1 MKDKSLD
8 ILLVALFG
16 LSGMA
21 VLTLAWVQPM
31 VISERILTVI
41 IGSIGLIVALT
52 KWLMLKS
59 ALARENT
66 RPVLVEISIKD
77 EL

>member
-8 ILLVALFG
+8 ILLVVLFG
-16 LSGMA
+16 LSGMTI
-21 VLTLAWVQPM
+21 LTLAWVQPM
-31 VISERILTVI
+31 VISERILTAI
-41 IGSIGLIVALT
+41 IGSIGLIVSLS

-66 RPVLVEISIKD
+66 RQVFVEVGVKD
-77 EL
+77 KL

>member
-8 ILLVALFG
+8 ILLVVLFG
-16 LSGMA
+16 LSGMTI
-21 VLTLAWVQPM
+21 LTLAWVQPM
-31 VISERILTVI
+31 VIAERILTAI
-41 IGSIGLIVALT
+41 IGSIGLTVALT

-59 ALARENT
+59 APDRESTCQVLAE
-66 RPVLVEISIKD
+66 VGVKD

>member
-8 ILLVALFG
+8 MLLVVLFG
-16 LSGMA
+16 LSGMTI
-21 VLTLAWVQPM
+21 LTLAWVQPM
-31 VISERILTVI
+31 VISERILTAI
-41 IGSIGLIVALT
+41 IGSIGLTVALT

-66 RPVLVEISIKD
+66 RPVLVEISVKD
-77 EL
+77 ER

>member
-8 ILLVALFG
+8 ILLVVLFG
-16 LSGMA
+16 LSGMTI
-21 VLTLAWVQPM
+21 LTLAWVQPM
-31 VISERILTVI
+31 VISERILTII
-41 IGSIGLIVALT
+41 IGSIGLIVSLT

-66 RPVLVEISIKD
+66 R
-77 EL
+77 

>member
-8 ILLVALFG
+8 ILLVVFFG
-16 LSGMA
+16 LSGMT
-21 VLTLAWVQPM
+21 VLILSWVQPM
-31 VISERILTVI
+31 VISERILTAI

-52 KWLMLKS
+52 KWLILKS

>member
-8 ILLVALFG
+8 ILLVVLFG
-16 LSGMA
+16 LSGMTI
-21 VLTLAWVQPM
+21 LTLAWVQPM
-31 VISERILTVI
+31 VISERILTAI
-41 IGSIGLIVALT
+41 IGSIGLTVALT

-66 RPVLVEISIKD
+66 RQVLVEVGVKD
-77 EL
+77 ER

>member
-16 LSGMA
+16 LSGIA

-31 VISERILTVI
+31 VISERILTAI
-41 IGSIGLIVALT
+41 IGSIGLIVALI

-59 ALARENT
+59 ALVRENAC
-66 RPVLVEISIKD
+66 PVLVEVSVKD
-77 EL
+77 KR

>member
-8 ILLVALFG
+8 ILLVVLFG
-16 LSGMA
+16 LSGMTI
-21 VLTLAWVQPM
+21 LTLAWVQPM
-31 VISERILTVI
+31 VISERILTAI

-59 ALARENT
+59 ALAREST
-66 RPVLVEISIKD
+66 RQVFVEVGVKD
-77 EL
+77 KL